1 MILQRSRV
9 RFWFSLKIEGGPPH
23 PVVHLFLTAWYVGPG
38 LALGWSSCH
47 PLGQYGECLP
57 SVATWE
63 VYLVLLL
70 AEKKF
75 KNYLGQ
81 ESSEVAM
88 KLTVRPMP
96 QDSSLLD
103 F

>member
-1 MILQRSRV
+1 MLGLDQSRV
-9 RFWFSLKIEGGPPH
+9 VSLPPNW
-23 PVVHLFLTAWYVGPG
+23 A
-38 LALGWSSCH
+38 SS
-47 PLGQYGECLP
+47 GEHIP
-57 SVATWE
+57 SAAAWE
-63 VYLVLLL
+63 VCLVLLL

-75 KNYLGQ
+75 KNYSGQ